1 MRPIP
6 AIGCILLGVA
16 VGVDA
21 QAKLSLETVLDRFRD
36 YLTVYFQTYSATV
49 ASERYT
55 QRASSRTLTL
65 DSEFAM
71 VRVPGRETWVGF
83 RDVLRSNGNE
93 VASRSGRLAELFA
106 NPTAQTLDLAS
117 KIAQESARFNI
128 GNVRRTVNNPGVV
141 LEVLAP
147 RHHERFRFSRSG
159 EERVGALHAWVID
172 IVEHARPTIIRS
184 SIGDDEPI
192 EGKLWIEPAKG
203 TLLRA
208 SIRIRISN
216 FPTESLH
223 LDVTFSEDPKLQM
236 WVPARMRE
244 THELGIGRF
253 QQTGDA
259 VYSNYRQF
267 GVQTRIVSP

>member
-1 MRPIP
+1 MLRLL
-6 AIGCILLGVA
+6 AIGCVLVGVA
-16 VGVDA
+16 ARVDA

-36 YLTVYFQTYSATV
+36 YLTVYFQTYSATI
-49 ASERYT
+49 AIERYT
-55 QRASSRTLTL
+55 QRSALKTVTL

-83 RDVLRSNGNE
+83 RDVQRSNGNE
-93 VASRSGRLAELFA
+93 VAARSGRLQELFA
-106 NPTAQTLDLAS
+106 NPTPQTIDLAS

-128 GNVRRTVNNPGVV
+128 GDVRRTVNNPAVV

-147 RHHERFRFSRSG
+147 RHHERFRFSKSD
-159 EERVGALHAWVID
+159 EESVERIHAWVVD

-192 EGKLWIEPAKG
+192 EGKLWIDPANG

-208 SIRIRISN
+208 SIRIQISH

-223 LDVTFSEDPKLQM
+223 LDVTFREEPRLKM

-244 THELGIGRF
+244 THQYGVGNP

-259 VYSNYRQF
+259 IYSDYRQF
-267 GVQTRIVSP
+267 GVQTRIVQ